1 MYNCLIFGV
10 LAAPTYT
17 IFQKTLQTLLHGI
30 TNVCVYVSRQYT
42 GNGKT
47 SKEHFEN
54 LVELLIRL
62 YVIAMRFKEQKCTFT
77 ARSQMVR
84 SLNYS

>member
-1 MYNCLIFGV
+1 MYNCLLFGV
-10 LAAPTYT
+10 LAAPTYN
-17 IFQKTLQTLLHGI
+17 IFQNTLQTLLRGM
-30 TNVCVYVSRQYT
+30 TNLCEYISRQYT
-42 GNGKT
+42 GNGKI

-62 YVIAMRFKEQKCTFT
+62 YMIAMRFKEQKCTFT
-77 ARSQMVR
+77 ARSQMLR